1 MAVEIKGLDS
11 LMAKL
16 NAMGGDVLEALAES
30 VATTGII
37 AQADARAMAPVDT
50 GELKLSI
57 SSDIEF
63 SDTKVEAVVFTNA
76 PHAIFQEFG
85 TYKMAAQPYMK
96 PAADASKSVFAFTAK
111 KELQK
116 AIRKAA
122 K

>member
-1 MAVEIKGLDS
+1 MQIKGLDS
-11 LMAKL
+11 LMQKL
-16 NAMGGDVLEALAES
+16 SSMGGDVLEALGES

-50 GELKLSI
+50 GELKQSI

-63 SDTKVEAVVFTNA
+63 SDTKVEAVVFTNV

-96 PAADASKSVFAFTAK
+96 PAADASKSVFAYTAK